1 MILAE
6 VVGTVV
12 ASRKESTLEGLK
24 LMAVQ
29 PLGSDL
35 KPGGGVVVAVDSVGA
50 GPGETVLLVAGSSAR
65 YTTATNG
72 RPADLTILAIV
83 DQIEVA
89 GRAVYNKSGRP
100 A

>member
-1 MILAE
+1 MILAQ

-12 ASRKESTLEGLK
+12 ASKKESALDGLK

-29 PLGSDL
+29 PLGPDF
-35 KPGGGVVVAVDSVGA
+35 KPSGAVVVAADSVGA

-65 YTTATNG
+65 YTTATTG
-72 RPADLTILAIV
+72 RPADLAILAIV
-83 DQIEVA
+83 DNVEVG
-89 GRAVYNKSGRP
+89 GRSVYDKSGRP

>member
-12 ASRKESTLEGLK
+12 ATRKESTLDGLK

-29 PLGSDL
+29 PLGADL
-35 KPGGGVVVAVDSVGA
+35 KPGGPVVVAVNSVGA

-65 YTTATNG
+65 YTVATTG
-72 RPADLTILAIV
+72 KPADLAILAIV
-83 DQIEVA
+83 NLIEVA
-89 GRAVYNKSGRP
+89 GRQAYAKSGRP